1 MRTAN
6 FRKQYQQTIIEQ
18 ALLAFALGLVSFFVL
33 AVLSLF
39 AFQIW
44 YLGRI
49 YPGVTVNNVDIGGM
63 NPHDAAE
70 KLSQSFT
77 YAQSGHILLTD
88 QAKTWA
94 VNPAEMGLFLNPE
107 ITAES
112 AFYFGR
118 RDGLLRRLEEQFGA
132 HSGRRTLSP
141 NLIFDQRMA
150 FQYLTELAKEVDQP
164 LVEPSLS
171 VEGTDVTIHAG
182 QSSRQLDIP
191 ATLEMITRQMQT
203 LQDGIIPLRVIENH
217 PTILDVGA
225 QAEIARRLLSEPLTL
240 TLPPEQEGAGPW
252 PIPPETLAGMLV
264 FEHAENV
271 STPEYRVALNE
282 QKLRA
287 YLAEIAP
294 QLKQEPADAR
304 FIFND
309 DTGQLE
315 LIQPSVIGRMMDIEN
330 SIRTIQK
337 QALQGEHSI
346 PLELVLTPPRVSDD
360 VTAEQLGISG
370 LLHSEISYF
379 YGSSPER
386 IQNIQAAAARFHG
399 LLVAPGETFS
409 MAAALGNIS
418 LDNGYVEALIIH
430 GNQTIKGVGGGVC
443 QVSTTLFRTAFFSGF
458 PISERHAHAY
468 RVSYYEKTPSNQI
481 DPNLAGLDATVFVPL
496 VDLKFTNDTPD
507 WLLMETY
514 VNPTYSTIFWKFYST
529 PDGRFVQWETT
540 GPVNIVKAPKPLYRE
555 NPDLP
560 KGEVKQMDWAA
571 DGADITITRRVY
583 KNEALYF
590 QDTFQTHYKPWQ
602 AIYDYGPG
610 TEGMPPPQEN
620 E

>member
-171 VEGTDVTIHAG
+171 VEGTEVTIHAG

-271 STPEYRVALNE
+271 SNPEYRVALNE
-282 QKLRA
+282 QKLRS

-514 VNPTYSTIFWKFYST
+514 VNPTYSTIIWKFYST